1 MVSRWLVVS
10 GVETGE
16 EKVRKLAEITRKTAF
31 GRGRILHY
39 NEATPPN
46 SAFPRRIHVA
56 VTGEYRCRL
65 PVRLVG
71 QRLGVTRSSA
81 LPKAAP
87 LAVGLDATR
96 LEQIDGSVE
105 ESIKRQQ
112 LPGAVVLITREG
124 KTVFRKAFGSRSLQ
138 PAQIPMTVDT
148 VFDLASLTKSI
159 ATSTS
164 MMVLLERGK
173 VRLADKVVD
182 YFPEFAPNGKDQ
194 ITVEQLLLHTSGLIA
209 DNPLSDY
216 NDGPAKAFER
226 INNLKAQTEPGTKF
240 TYSDVNFILLGEL
253 VEKLSGEPL
262 DVFSRK
268 NVFEPLGLTDTT
280 FNPDAT
286 LSDRAAPTEQ
296 RDGHWMQGQVHD
308 PRSFKLGGVAGH
320 AGLFSTADD
329 LAVFAQM
336 LLDNG
341 SYQGR
346 RILSPATVK
355 LMTTPRLVPGGLR
368 GLGWDVQTAYSGN
381 RGELFSP
388 DSFGHTGFTGT
399 SIWIDPTSRMAVI
412 FLSNRVH
419 PNGKGNVTRVRGQ
432 VATLAAASVVA
443 PPFPS
448 PRSVSSAQGPRATS
462 TVLAGI
468 DVLVRDDFGPLK
480 GRKIGLV
487 TNHTGVA
494 RDGRTTIDL
503 LHQANSIKLVALF
516 SPEHGIRGKLDSQVR
531 DSKDDKTGLPVYSLY
546 GERRR
551 PTAQQLEGIDTLV
564 YDIQD
569 IGCRF
574 YTFMTTMGYILE
586 TAGEHKLK
594 VFVLDRP
601 NPIGGVAVEGPIL
614 DKNLESF
621 VGYHP
626 IPVRHGMT
634 LGELAQLYNH
644 DRKINADLTVIK
656 VEGWKRDQ
664 LFDQT
669 GLDWINPS
677 PNMRSLTAALLY
689 PGIGLLETTNVSVGR
704 GTDRPFEILGAP
716 WIDEHKLADALNR
729 AALPGVRFVPTRF
742 TPASST
748 HSGKECGGVQIY
760 IDDWRRFASLP
771 TGLAVACELE
781 RRYPKEWQAQKY
793 LRLLCNR
800 ATLAELLE
808 GKSAAQIQR
817 SWQPGLNGFNAIRKQ
832 YLIYP

>member
-1 MVSRWLVVS
+1 MFRSLACLAVSLVFVS
-10 GVETGE
+10 
-16 EKVRKLAEITRKTAF
+16 
-31 GRGRILHY
+31 
-39 NEATPPN
+39 
-46 SAFPRRIHVA
+46 VA
-56 VTGEYRCRL
+56 SGQVAGSRL
-65 PVRLVG
+65 PEA
-71 QRLGVTRSSA
+71 SPES
-81 LPKAAP
+81 
-87 LAVGLDATR
+87 VGLDSAR
-96 LEQIDGSVE
+96 LNRIDGAVQA
-105 ESIKRQQ
+105 SIQRQQ
-112 LPGAVVLITREG
+112 LPGAVVLIVREG
-124 KTVFRKAFGSRSLQ
+124 KIVFRKAYGSRSLQ
-138 PAQIPMTVDT
+138 PAQTPMTIDT

-159 ATSTS
+159 ATATS
-164 MMVLLERGK
+164 MMVLLEQGK

-182 YFPEFAPNGKDQ
+182 YFPDFAPNGKNQ
-194 ITVEQLLLHTSGLIA
+194 ITIEQLLLHTSGLIA

-216 NDGPAKAFER
+216 ADGPTKAFER
-226 INNLKAQTEPGTKF
+226 INNLTLQTEPGTKF
-240 TYSDVNFILLGEL
+240 TYSDVNFILLGKL

-262 DVFSRK
+262 DQFARK
-268 NVFEPLGLTDTT
+268 NVFEPLGLMDTT
-280 FNPDAT
+280 FKPDAN
-286 LSDRAAPTEQ
+286 LSRRAAPTEQ
-296 RDGHWMQGQVHD
+296 RDGHWMQGEVHD

-329 LAVFAQM
+329 LAVFARM
-336 LLDNG
+336 LLDHG

-346 RILSPATVK
+346 RILSPAAVQ
-355 LMTTPRLVPGGLR
+355 LMTTPRPVPGGWR
-368 GLGWDVQTAYSGN
+368 GLGWDIQTAYSAN
-381 RGELFSP
+381 RGELYSP

-399 SIWIDPTSRMAVI
+399 SIWIDPPSRMAVI

-419 PNGKGNVTRVRGQ
+419 PSGKGNVTRVRGQ

-448 PRSVSSAQGPRATS
+448 PRTTSSTPASRSSG
-462 TVLAGI
+462 TVLTGI
-468 DVLVRDDFGPLK
+468 DVLVRDDFRQLK

-503 LHQANSIKLVALF
+503 LHQARDVKLVALF
-516 SPEHGIRGKLDSQVR
+516 SPEHGIRGKLDSKVGDSR
-531 DSKDDKTGLPVYSLY
+531 DEKTGLLVYSLY

-551 PTAQQLEGIDTLV
+551 PTAEQLEGIDTLV

-586 TAGEHKLK
+586 TAGQHKLK

-621 VGYHP
+621 IGYHS

-644 DRKINADLTVIK
+644 QRKLNADLTVIK

-664 LFDQT
+664 LYDQT

-716 WIDEHKLADALNR
+716 WIDEHKLAAALNG
-729 AALPGVRFVPTRF
+729 ASLPGVRFVPTRF

-760 IDDWRRFASLP
+760 IDDWKKFAALP
-771 TGLAVACELE
+771 TGLAVACEL
-781 RRYPKEWQAQKY
+781 RRQFPKEWQAQKY
-793 LRLLCNR
+793 LRLLGNR
-800 ATLAELLE
+800 ATLAELE
-808 GKSAAQIQR
+808 QGKTAAEIQR
-817 SWQPGLNGFNAIRKQ
+817 SWQPGLNAFKTIRKQ
-832 YLIYP
+832 YLLYP